1 MPHTDAHAPAGP
13 PAGTAPAEA
22 GLRLVAHRLNA
33 AAVHLYDGAALVAS
47 AGLETPPLSAVAAT
61 LSDALTLFDI
71 SAVADGPRYAA
82 GQRSGQA
89 ALLVLGIDPDA
100 LDGPWQDAFAEALAL
115 APALLPVVLEDGVH
129 GRLLHRVATHPG
141 SLDERLAL
149 ALAGFAEA
157 LGLDAAAFARVDD
170 GLWAPEASHDPHGLL
185 PTDPTPVTAL
195 PCAMTAYADGPV
207 AVEDAD
213 AGAYLG
219 APVFAGGRTIGTL
232 MAMSR
237 APRAALFSPADRDLA
252 EALAR
257 WIGSAVGGRDA
268 ARRIADR
275 EAALAAFVDRAP
287 VAMAL
292 TTLAPDGAVRFMS
305 VNAAAARLL
314 GHDAE
319 ALAGL
324 SPEDAGVDERTARVW
339 AAGTRRALDRPAG
352 ASLPPI
358 TISLSTSDGP
368 RTLAAT
374 LTRLDVHGDGG
385 EATPCVSFVGED
397 VTDREAGLRV
407 AAERRRLAEAAA
419 AEQAALFERLHR
431 DVRTPLTTILG
442 YADLLGPDMPA
453 GEAEQVR
460 EVIERS
466 AQQLLATL
474 DATVALAEAARL
486 SIALVPVDAA
496 AVVREAVAEA
506 ARPARNAGI
515 EVQFVAAVS
524 RTPLLMDPA
533 LVGRVVQA
541 LVAEAAAVPGARHVD
556 ARLTDDGSHL
566 VFDVGVRAETAAAAG
581 PAAPRPAFLDH
592 FVGRLVE
599 RLGGVVDA
607 ALVEPWR
614 RTVRL
619 PRHAAVVVELPPEAI
634 SPEALVFSQP
644 GALPTEVEAFGP
656 LDGPLDAGSPFGS
669 VLLDGHAASAGA

>member
-1 MPHTDAHAPAGP
+1 MSHSDAHAAP
-13 PAGTAPAEA
+13 PADPTPAEA

-33 AAVHLYDGAALVAS
+33 AAVHLYDGAVLVA
-47 AGLETPPLSAVAAT
+47 AVGRETPALCAVAAT
-61 LSDALTLFDI
+61 LGDALTLFDV

-82 GQRSGQA
+82 GQRAGEA
-89 ALLVLGIDPDA
+89 ALLVLGVDPDA
-100 LDGPWQDAFAEALAL
+100 LDAPWQDAFAEALAL
-115 APALLPVVLEDGVH
+115 AAGLVPAAPVDAVH

-157 LGLDAAAFARVDD
+157 LALDAAAFARVDD
-170 GLWAPEASHDPHGLL
+170 GVWTPEATHDPQGLL

-213 AGAYLG
+213 GGAYLG

-232 MAMSR
+232 MAAGR
-237 APRAALFSPADRDLA
+237 APRAAPFSPADRDLA

-257 WIGSAVGGRDA
+257 WVGSAVGGRDA

-292 TTLAPDGAVRFMS
+292 TTLAPDGGVRFVS

-339 AAGTRRALDRPAG
+339 AAGTRRALEREAG

-358 TISLSTSDGP
+358 TIALGTPDGP

-374 LTRLDVHGDGG
+374 LTRLDVHGDAGQ
-385 EATPCVSFVGED
+385 ATPCVSFVAED

-419 AEQAALFERLHR
+419 EEQAALFERLHR

-453 GEAEQVR
+453 GEPEAIR

-474 DATVALAEAARL
+474 DATVALAEAARV

-496 AVVREAVAEA
+496 AVVREAVEA
-506 ARPARNAGI
+506 AAPAAREAGI
-515 EVQFVAAVS
+515 EIQFVAAVA

-541 LVAEAAAVPGARHVD
+541 LVAEGAAVPGARHVD
-556 ARLTDDGSHL
+556 ARLSDDGSHL
-566 VFDVGVRAETAAAAG
+566 VFDVGVRAATASPAG

-592 FVGRLVE
+592 VVGRLVE
-599 RLGGVVDA
+599 RLGGVVDESGQA
-607 ALVEPWR
+607 MPWR

-619 PRHAAVVVELPPEAI
+619 PRHAAVVVELPPEAL
-634 SPEALVFSQP
+634 SAEALVFEQP
-644 GALPTEVEAFGP
+644 ADAPTPLGLLTGP
-656 LDGPLDAGSPFGS
+656 LDGGSPFGAT
-669 VLLDGHAASAGA
+669 LLDGQAAGAGA